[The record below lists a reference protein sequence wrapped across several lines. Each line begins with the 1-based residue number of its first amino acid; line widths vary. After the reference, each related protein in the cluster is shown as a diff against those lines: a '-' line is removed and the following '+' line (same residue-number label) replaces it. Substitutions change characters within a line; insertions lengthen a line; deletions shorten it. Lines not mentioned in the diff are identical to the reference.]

1 MERMMNRGQRDEEED
16 AGTGVQRG
24 ERGDPGGALMDRVK
38 KEQTE
43 ERGGEGAALG
53 Q

>member
-1 MERMMNRGQRDEEED
+1 
-16 AGTGVQRG
+16 
-24 ERGDPGGALMDRVK
+24 MDRVK

-53 Q
+53 QRCVETNHLHLSSN